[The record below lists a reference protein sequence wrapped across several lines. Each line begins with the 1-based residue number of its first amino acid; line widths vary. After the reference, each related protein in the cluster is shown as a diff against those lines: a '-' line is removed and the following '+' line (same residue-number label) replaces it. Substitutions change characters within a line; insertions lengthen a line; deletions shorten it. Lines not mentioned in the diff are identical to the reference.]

1 MPSKSKPKILIVEDE
16 KLLAQM
22 YETKFSREGFDVT
35 TAVDGY
41 EGLQKAKSI
50 KPDII
55 LLDIIMPK
63 VDGFAALKELKAL
76 PETKAMPVILLT
88 NLGQEEDVEK
98 GRKLGADD
106 YFIKASYTPGVIVSK
121 VRQILAKDRKR

>member
-1 MPSKSKPKILIVEDE
+1 MAEKRKPTILIVEDE
-16 KLLAQM
+16 KLLSDM
-22 YETKFSREGFDVT
+22 YEMKFSREGFDVT
-35 TAVDGY
+35 TAVDGFD
-41 EGLQKAKSI
+41 GLKKAKSG

-63 VDGFAALKELKAL
+63 VDGFAALRDLKSS
-76 PETKAMPVILLT
+76 PETKDIPVILLT

-106 YFIKASYTPGVIVSK
+106 YFIKASYTPAVIVSK
-121 VRQILAKDRKR
+121 VRQILAKDRKV